1 MKKIVYEFYSKKLPE
16 KGIIDKWIQKNQLL

>member
-1 MKKIVYEFYSKKLPE
+1 MVYEFYSKKLPE